1 MAVQNITH
9 KNIKPQFIAIRPM
22 HLYKEW
28 RLNSYDF
35 ALQQNLKKFMSAS
48 AVSVGYV
55 GDLNTYYNSYFTG
68 SIPNFPPLNAKYA
81 RLYPNETGSG
91 TEPDGGGP
99 LLKVVDDDGY
109 LLSYNYLLGNG
120 DKFYPTYQSSSVL
133 GGVNPDGTYARMVHY
148 SLQRLF
154 YGDDGVYKNLFFS
167 TSSYL
172 SNEAFVIEIP
182 QRYVADTI
190 EPGTFV
196 LRETSNIYNLP
207 YTTSGSSNGYTPY
220 DNTPATNSLA
230 SDGIRLVDDSRG
242 NLFDTNYTSS
252 GNVGNI
258 FYEMGLVIIT
268 DQVYAKYFRE
278 YTIVSG
284 SFI

>member
-22 HLYKEW
+22 NLYKEW
-28 RLNSYDF
+28 RLNAYDF
-35 ALQQNLKKFMSAS
+35 ATQSTLKEWLADATAS
-48 AVSVGYV
+48 NY
-55 GDLNTYYNSYFTG
+55 TG

-81 RLYPNETGSG
+81 RLYPYETGSG

-99 LLKVVDDDGY
+99 ISKVVDDDGY

-120 DKFYPTYQSSSVL
+120 DKFYPTYQSSSGWL
-133 GGVNPDGTYARMVHY
+133 NPDGTYARMVHY

-182 QRYVADTI
+182 QRYLADTI

-207 YTTSGSSNGYTPY
+207 YTESGSVPTASNSHPPF
-220 DNTPATNSLA
+220 DNSPSLNVLA
-230 SDGIRLVDDSRG
+230 SDGIKLVDDSRG
-242 NLFDTNYTSS
+242 NLFDENYNP
-252 GNVGNI
+252 GVNRGNI
-258 FYEMGLVIIT
+258 FYEMGLVVIT
-268 DQVYAKYFRE
+268 DKVYAGYFRE